1 MHTTGPLPAIVSAV
15 FGAAVLGKVFRI
27 HRFLEALTQR
37 LGSRRKALL
46 LGLGV
51 MSAEFVI
58 SVAMWTPARRFGA
71 LLLIAFL
78 LSSSAWLVSG
88 WPATHRI
95 DLPPCNCFVP
105 RGRAFG
111 SSAWIGSSLKPSSW
125 ALRNGALAGAALALL
140 TSSALWICLALGTA
154 AISGVMSITM
164 VNTIR
169 EVRRRLPT
177 SPRPIS
183 T

>member
-1 MHTTGPLPAIVSAV
+1 VDTTGPLPAIVSAV

-27 HRFLEALTQR
+27 HRFLHSLTER
-37 LGSRRKALL
+37 LGSRRQALL
-46 LGLGV
+46 LGLGA
-51 MSAEFVI
+51 MSTESVI
-58 SVAMWTPARRFGA
+58 SFSMWTPARRLGA

-88 WPATHRI
+88 WPAIQWI
-95 DLPPCNCFVP
+95 DLPSCDCFVP
-105 RGRAFG
+105 HRHAFG
-111 SSAWIGSSLKPSSW
+111 SPARISSSVKPSSW

-169 EVRRRLPT
+169 KVRRRLT
-177 SPRPIS
+177 TCPRPIG